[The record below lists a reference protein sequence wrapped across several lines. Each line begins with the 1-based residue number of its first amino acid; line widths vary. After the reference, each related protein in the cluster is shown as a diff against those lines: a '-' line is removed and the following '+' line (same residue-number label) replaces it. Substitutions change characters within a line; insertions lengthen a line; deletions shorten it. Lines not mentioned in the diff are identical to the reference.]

1 MTSSKFTISS
11 LALIAGVA
19 LSPSA
24 FAAISVTNSIG
35 ASFSLGTTS
44 LSLPAYGVTN
54 ANSIIVVGVYIDNGS
69 NTLSN
74 VSFGGQA
81 ADGVITAARAKLYYF
96 NNPAVGS
103 STFTATSNNTQGAGN
118 GYFLWE
124 LAGVDLSASPV
135 SASATDA
142 SGTITTNNANSFVV
156 DFFTFN
162 NGGLGTQPET
172 GGLSSVAFTT
182 GFGSNLGAGGSGG
195 GGYIAAGSIS
205 ATTIGTYNLGWALTD
220 AASGNSYGEVAF
232 AFAPSAVPEPSSF
245 AALAGLG
252 ALGAVMARRRRR

>member
-54 ANSIIVVGVYIDNGS
+54 ANSVVVVGVYIDNGS

-103 STFTATSNNTQGAGN
+103 STFTAT
-118 GYFLWE
+118 
-124 LAGVDLSASPV
+124 
-135 SASATDA
+135 
-142 SGTITTNNANSFVV
+142 
-156 DFFTFN
+156 
-162 NGGLGTQPET
+162 
-172 GGLSSVAFTT
+172 
-182 GFGSNLGAGGSGG
+182 
-195 GGYIAAGSIS
+195 
-205 ATTIGTYNLGWALTD
+205 
-220 AASGNSYGEVAF
+220 
-232 AFAPSAVPEPSSF
+232 
-245 AALAGLG
+245 
-252 ALGAVMARRRRR
+252 